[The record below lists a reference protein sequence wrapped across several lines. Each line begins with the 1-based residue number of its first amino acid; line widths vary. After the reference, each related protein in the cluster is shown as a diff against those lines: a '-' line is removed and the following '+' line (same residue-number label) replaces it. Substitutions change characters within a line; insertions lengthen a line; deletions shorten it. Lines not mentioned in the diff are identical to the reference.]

1 MRILRIIVMKEFLQ
15 IFRNRMMLPIIFVM
29 PFVQL
34 ILLSYAATLEIR
46 NIDLYVVDYDQSPDS
61 RELIDHFRAA
71 GRFRIVGYSMNSQDA
86 TDALIRNEAK
96 MALYIPRQFGRDLVR
111 TGAGPGSGTGAGAG
125 TGSGSSRQAT
135 AGAPVQ
141 VVLDAVDGY
150 TAGIAW
156 QYAVAIIG
164 QFNESLQP
172 AGLATG
178 SSAGLADGSVTGSS
192 AGSSTGPA
200 SGGVDRPPRIAV
212 EYSHWYNPELD
223 FKLYMVPGI
232 LVLLVTMI
240 GGFLSG
246 MNIVREREIGTM
258 EQINVTPVRK
268 SQFIAGK
275 LMPFWILGLV
285 ELSFGL
291 VVAWLLFDVPMT
303 GSLGLIYVAAGIY
316 LMGILGL
323 GLLVSTITDT
333 QQQAMFITWF
343 FFVVFIL
350 LSGLFTPID
359 SMPGWAQKI
368 TWFNPVAWFID
379 IMRRVLL
386 AGAGAADIAG
396 PLLVLVMFAAG
407 MILLSVRRY
416 RKSTA

>member
-1 MRILRIIVMKEFLQ
+1 MRILRIIIKKEFLQ

-46 NIDLYVVDYDQSPDS
+46 NIDLYVVDYDQSAAS

-96 MALYIPRQFGRDLVR
+96 MALYIPRQFGRDLIR
-111 TGAGPGSGTGAGAG
+111 IGAGPGSGTGAGATAG
-125 TGSGSSRQAT
+125 MGSGASSRQAV

-164 QFNESLQP
+164 RYNESLQP

-178 SSAGLADGSVTGSS
+178 SSAGLGTG
-192 AGSSTGPA
+192 GP
-200 SGGVDRPPRIAV
+200 DRPPRITV

-232 LVLLVTMI
+232 LVLLVTLI

-275 LMPFWILGLV
+275 LMPFWILGLI

-303 GSLGLIYVAAGIY
+303 GSIVLVYVAAGIY
-316 LMGILGL
+316 LMGILGM
-323 GLLVSTITDT
+323 GLLVSTLTDT

-359 SMPGWAQKI
+359 SMPGWAQTL

-396 PLLVLVMFAAG
+396 PLLVMVAFAAG

>member
-1 MRILRIIVMKEFLQ
+1 MRILRIIIKKEFLQ

-46 NIDLYVVDYDQSPDS
+46 NIDLYVVDYDQSPAS
-61 RELIDHFRAA
+61 RELIDRFRAA
-71 GRFRIVGYSMNSQDA
+71 GRFRIIGYSMDDQDA

-96 MALYIPRQFGRDLVR
+96 MALYIPQHFGRDLVR

-125 TGSGSSRQAT
+125 TGSGSTRQAT

-164 QFNESLQP
+164 RYNESLQP
-172 AGLATG
+172 AGLAAG
-178 SSAGLADGSVTGSS
+178 SSAIA
-192 AGSSTGPA
+192 
-200 SGGVDRPPRIAV
+200 PRIAV

-232 LVLLVTMI
+232 LVLLVTLI

-268 SQFIAGK
+268 SQFIVGK
-275 LMPFWILGLV
+275 LMPFWILGLI

-291 VVAWLLFDVPMT
+291 VVAWLLFGVPML
-303 GSLGLIYVAAGIY
+303 GSIVLVYVAAGIY

-323 GLLVSTITDT
+323 GLLVSTLTDT

-359 SMPGWAQKI
+359 SMPGWAQML

-396 PLLVLVMFAAG
+396 PLLVMVIFAAG

>member
-1 MRILRIIVMKEFLQ
+1 MRILRIIIKKEFLQ

-46 NIDLYVVDYDQSPDS
+46 NIDLYVVDYDQSAAS

-96 MALYIPRQFGRDLVR
+96 MALYIPRQFGRDLIR
-111 TGAGPGSGTGAGAG
+111 IGAGPGSGTGAGATAG
-125 TGSGSSRQAT
+125 MGSGASSRQAV

-164 QFNESLQP
+164 RYNESLQP

-178 SSAGLADGSVTGSS
+178 SSAGLGTG
-192 AGSSTGPA
+192 GP
-200 SGGVDRPPRIAV
+200 DRPPRITV

-232 LVLLVTMI
+232 LVLLVTLI

-275 LMPFWILGLV
+275 LMPFWILGLI

-291 VVAWLLFDVPMT
+291 VVAWLLFDVPML
-303 GSLGLIYVAAGIY
+303 GSIVLVYVAAGIY
-316 LMGILGL
+316 LMGILGM
-323 GLLVSTITDT
+323 GLLVSTLTDT

-359 SMPGWAQKI
+359 SMPGWAQTL

-396 PLLVLVMFAAG
+396 PLLVMVAFAAG

>member
-1 MRILRIIVMKEFLQ
+1 MRILRIIIIKEFLQ

-46 NIDLYVVDYDQSPDS
+46 NIDLYVVDYDQSAAS

-96 MALYIPRQFGRDLVR
+96 MALNIPRHFGRNLVR
-111 TGAGPGSGTGAGAG
+111 TGGGPASGTGAGAG

-164 QFNESLQP
+164 RYNESLQP
-172 AGLATG
+172 AGL
-178 SSAGLADGSVTGSS
+178 
-192 AGSSTGPA
+192 A

-268 SQFIAGK
+268 SQFIIGK

-291 VVAWLLFDVPMT
+291 VVAWLLFGVPML
-303 GSLGLIYVAAGIY
+303 GSIVLVYVAAGIY

-323 GLLVSTITDT
+323 GLLVSTLTDT

-359 SMPGWAQKI
+359 SMPGWAQTL

-396 PLLVLVMFAAG
+396 PLLVMVAFAAG

>member
-1 MRILRIIVMKEFLQ
+1 MRILRIIIIKEFLQ

-46 NIDLYVVDYDQSPDS
+46 NIDLYVVDYDQSAAS
-61 RELIDHFRAA
+61 RELIDRFRAA

-111 TGAGPGSGTGAGAG
+111 IGAGPGSGTGAGATAG
-125 TGSGSSRQAT
+125 MGSGASSRQAV

-164 QFNESLQP
+164 RYNESLQP
-172 AGLATG
+172 TGLATG
-178 SSAGLADGSVTGSS
+178 SSAGLGTG
-192 AGSSTGPA
+192 GP
-200 SGGVDRPPRIAV
+200 DRPPRITV

-291 VVAWLLFDVPMT
+291 VVAWLLFDVPMI
-303 GSLGLIYVAAGIY
+303 GGLGLIYVSAGIY
-316 LMGILGL
+316 LMGILGM
-323 GLLVSTITDT
+323 GLLVSTLTDT

-359 SMPGWAQKI
+359 SMPGWAQTL

-396 PLLVLVMFAAG
+396 PLLVMVAFAAG

>member
-1 MRILRIIVMKEFLQ
+1 MRILRIIIIKEFLQ

-34 ILLSYAATLEIR
+34 ILLSYGATLEIR
-46 NIDLYVVDYDQSPDS
+46 NIDLYVVDYDQSAAS

-71 GRFRIVGYSMNSQDA
+71 GRFRIVGYSMDDQDA

-96 MALYIPRQFGRDLVR
+96 MALYIPRHFGRDLIR
-111 TGAGPGSGTGAGAG
+111 TGGGPGSGTGAGAG
-125 TGSGSSRQAT
+125 TGSGSTRQAT

-164 QFNESLQP
+164 RYNESLQP
-172 AGLATG
+172 AGLVTG
-178 SSAGLADGSVTGSS
+178 LSAGLTP
-192 AGSSTGPA
+192 GSSTGSSTGLA
-200 SGGVDRPPRIAV
+200 AGGSGRPPRIAV

-232 LVLLVTMI
+232 LVLLVTLI

-268 SQFIAGK
+268 SQFIIGK
-275 LMPFWILGLV
+275 LMPFWILGLI

-291 VVAWLLFDVPMT
+291 VVAWLLFGVPML
-303 GSLGLIYVAAGIY
+303 GSIVLVYVAAGIY

-323 GLLVSTITDT
+323 GLLVSTLTDT

-359 SMPGWAQKI
+359 SMPGWAQTL

-386 AGAGAADIAG
+386 AGAGVADIAG
-396 PLLVLVMFAAG
+396 PLLVMVAFAAG

>member
-1 MRILRIIVMKEFLQ
+1 MRILRIIIKKEFLQ

-29 PFVQL
+29 PLVQL

-46 NIDLYVVDYDQSPDS
+46 SIDLYVVDLDQSPAS
-61 RELIDHFRAA
+61 RELIDSFRAA
-71 GRFRIVGYSMNSQDA
+71 GRFRMAGFSMNSRDA

-96 MALYIPRQFGRDLVR
+96 MALYIPRHFDRDLQR
-111 TGAGPGSGTGAGAG
+111 GGS
-125 TGSGSSRQAT
+125 
-135 AGAPVQ
+135 PVQ
-141 VVLDAVDGY
+141 LIVDAVDGY
-150 TAGIAW
+150 SAGIAW
-156 QYAVAIIG
+156 QYAAAII
-164 QFNESLQP
+164 
-172 AGLATG
+172 AGYSGATP
-178 SSAGLADGSVTGSS
+178 S
-192 AGSSTGPA
+192 
-200 SGGVDRPPRIAV
+200 PRIDV
-212 EYSHWYNPELD
+212 QYSHWYNPELD

-268 SQFIAGK
+268 TQFIAGK
-275 LMPFWILGLV
+275 LMPFWILGLA

-291 VVAWLLFDVPMT
+291 LVAWLLFDVPMV
-303 GSLGLIYVAAGIY
+303 GSLVLVYVVAAIY
-316 LMGILGL
+316 LAGILGL
-323 GLLVSTITDT
+323 GLLVSTLTDT

-343 FFVVFIL
+343 FFVIFIL

-359 SMPGWAQKI
+359 SMPGWAQTL
-368 TWFNPVAWFID
+368 TWLNPVAWFID

-386 AGAGAADIAG
+386 AGAGAADVAG
-396 PLLVLVMFAAG
+396 PVLVLILFAG
-407 MILLSVRRY
+407 LMILLSVSRY